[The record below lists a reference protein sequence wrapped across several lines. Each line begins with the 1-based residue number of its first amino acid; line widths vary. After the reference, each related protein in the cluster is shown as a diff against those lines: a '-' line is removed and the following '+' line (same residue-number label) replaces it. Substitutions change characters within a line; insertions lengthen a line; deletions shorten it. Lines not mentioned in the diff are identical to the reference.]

1 MRRMRVL
8 IVFTAVLLL
17 CVGGLPETALAKDA
31 DGDVVIVIDAGHGG
45 QDPGSEALTGT
56 YEKDCNLEIALA
68 MKEELGK
75 YKGVKV
81 YLTRSDD
88 EWLTNTGR
96 AMVAAA
102 LNADFLI
109 SIHNNSGSA
118 TNSGCIGYRSL
129 NSYYS
134 EATNEMCSLITD
146 NLAALGLHNGGVQT
160 RESTQY
166 AGEDYYTL
174 IGEGVR
180 AGVPSIIIEHCF
192 LSNPGDAALLTNPDK
207 TVNKEMAAKM
217 GVADANAVVT
227 YFGLSRRTAA
237 ADSRSTVTLQR
248 GGSVTL
254 SVPNYAGS
262 DATWYS
268 IDQNTAVVDGNG
280 VATAVGAGTTNI
292 VYKLADGTTGYCTVK
307 VEPPAAK
314 ALTGCVDPTFY
325 DNMTDFG
332 EINLGSVFGFVSYSD
347 GSSVKVTPEITGNLD
362 KAKIGI
368 QDIGIKYG
376 ELTGFLRVCNAS
388 PPYVPEVT
396 LPEPT
401 DAPEPSE
408 SGSETDSAASDVK
421 PTGGEQTADETTAGA
436 VLPSEDKGD
445 ISGKLI
451 KYIIVLLV
459 VLILGIVL
467 FVLENGRRK
476 RRRRNS
482 RRSGR
487 RYR

>member
-1 MRRMRVL
+1 MKRQGML
-8 IVFTAVLLL
+8 IVFAAALSL
-17 CVGGLPETALAKDA
+17 CLGALHETVRAKDA

-45 QDPGSEALTGT
+45 QDPGSEALTGA

-96 AMVAAA
+96 AMVAAS
-102 LNADFLI
+102 LKADFLI
-109 SIHNNSGSA
+109 SVHNNSGSA
-118 TNSGCIGYRSL
+118 TSSGCIGYRSL
-129 NSYYS
+129 NKYYS

-180 AGVPSIIIEHCF
+180 AGIPSVIIEHCF
-192 LSNPGDAALLTNPDK
+192 LSNSEDAAFLTNADK
-207 TVNKEMAAKM
+207 TVNKENARKM

-237 ADSRSTVTLQR
+237 ADSQSSVTLQK
-248 GGSVTL
+248 GSSVTL
-254 SVPNYAGS
+254 SIPNYAGA

-268 IDQNTAVVDGNG
+268 IDQNTATVDGNG
-280 VATAVGAGTTNI
+280 TATAVGTGTTNI

-307 VEPPAAK
+307 VEPPTAVT
-314 ALTGCVDPTFY
+314 LTGCIDPTFY
-325 DNMTDFG
+325 ENMTEFG
-332 EINLGSVFGFVSYSD
+332 AMNLADAFGFVSYSD
-347 GSSVKVTPEITGNLD
+347 GSSLKTAVEITGSLD

-368 QDIGIKYG
+368 QDIEIKYG
-376 ELTGFLRVCNAS
+376 ELTGLLRVCNAS
-388 PPYVPEVT
+388 SPYVPEVT

-401 DAPEPSE
+401 DAPKPSE
-408 SGSETDSAASDVK
+408 TASENSEPTDASSVDRTDAESASGPNQPSDGK
-421 PTGGEQTADETTAGA
+421 E
-436 VLPSEDKGD
+436 D
-445 ISGKLI
+445 ISGKLV
-451 KYIIVLLV
+451 KYIVVLLAVV
-459 VLILGIVL
+459 VLGIIL
-467 FVLENGRRK
+467 FVLENGRRRK
-476 RRRRNS
+476 RGNRS
-482 RRSGR
+482 RRSSGR

>member
-1 MRRMRVL
+1 MRKLRM
-8 IVFTAVLLL
+8 FTIFMAVLLL
-17 CVGGLPETALAKDA
+17 CFGGMPETTRAKDA

-45 QDPGSEALTGT
+45 HDPGSEAVTGA

-81 YLTRSDD
+81 YLTRADD

-102 LNADFLI
+102 MKADFLI

-129 NSYYS
+129 NGYYS

-180 AGVPSIIIEHCF
+180 AGIPSVIIEHCF
-192 LSNPGDAALLTNPDK
+192 LSNPEDAALLTNEDK
-207 TVNKEMAAKM
+207 TVNKETAKKM
-217 GVADANAVVT
+217 GIADANAVVT

-237 ADSRSTVTLQR
+237 ADSQSTVTLQR
-248 GGSVTL
+248 GSSVTL
-254 SVPNYAGS
+254 SIPNYAGA

-268 IDQNTAVVDGNG
+268 IDQNTATVDGNG

-292 VYKLADGTTGYCTVK
+292 VYKLGDGTTGYCTVK
-307 VEPPAAK
+307 VEQPQAV
-314 ALTGCVDPTFY
+314 ALTGCIDPTFY
-325 DNMTDFG
+325 ESMADFDA
-332 EINLGSVFGFVSYSD
+332 INLGSVFGFVTYSD
-347 GSSVKVTPEITGNLD
+347 GSAAKVAPEVTGTLD

-396 LPEPT
+396 LPEQT
-401 DAPEPSE
+401 DAPKPSE
-408 SGSETDSAASDVK
+408 SGSEANSEASSDRQTD
-421 PTGGEQTADETTAGA
+421 GEQTSAP
-436 VLPSEDKGD
+436 VQPSENKGD

-459 VLILGIVL
+459 VLVLGIIL
-467 FVLENGRRK
+467 FVLENGRRRK
-476 RRRRNS
+476 RNS
-482 RRSGR
+482 RRRGSGR